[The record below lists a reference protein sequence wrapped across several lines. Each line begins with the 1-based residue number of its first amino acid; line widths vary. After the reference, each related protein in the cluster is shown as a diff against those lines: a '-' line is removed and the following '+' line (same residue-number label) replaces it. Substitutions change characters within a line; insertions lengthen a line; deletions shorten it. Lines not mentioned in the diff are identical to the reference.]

1 VHALAR
7 DFPDVAFTI
16 NGGINTLEEAVA
28 IARGEGTPVGGGR
41 LVGTMIG
48 RRAHADPWGLLARAD
63 TAVFGE
69 ASDPCVSRRAL
80 LETYAAYA
88 DATWARYGTT
98 KDGYAVPSIRHLM
111 HPLQNLFLGEP
122 NAKRWRREVDEVL
135 KRDARRATTTVT
147 GVLEETLRVL
157 SDETLDRAPGEV
169 GEARTL
175 FEGSDVELPSRTRSA
190 VVA

>member
-1 VHALAR
+1 
-7 DFPDVAFTI
+7 
-16 NGGINTLEEAVA
+16 
-28 IARGEGTPVGGGR
+28 
-41 LVGTMIG
+41 M
-48 RRAHADPWGLLARAD
+48 
-63 TAVFGE
+63 
-69 ASDPCVSRRAL
+69 
-80 LETYAAYA
+80 
-88 DATWARYGTT
+88 
-98 KDGYAVPSIRHLM
+98 PSIRHLM

-175 FEGSDVELPSRTRSA
+175 FEGSDVELPSRSRSA
-190 VVA
+190 RPCP